1 MEKNEK
7 QSFETLEHY
16 PADRHCYYSG
26 LPSPQAYEENS
37 DDDNTSNQGK
47 VPVLIEKKKKGIL
60 RKFFSRLFK
69 SRKKPSIWE
78 L

>member
-26 LPSPQAYEENS
+26 LPSPQAYEEDS
-37 DDDNTSNQGK
+37 DDDNQGK
-47 VPVLIEKKKKGIL
+47 VPVQIEKKKKGIL
-60 RKFFSRLFK
+60 KKFFSRLFK
-69 SRKKPSIWE
+69 SRKKSSIWE

>member
-37 DDDNTSNQGK
+37 DDDN
-47 VPVLIEKKKKGIL
+47 
-60 RKFFSRLFK
+60 
-69 SRKKPSIWE
+69 
-78 L
+78 

>member
-26 LPSPQAYEENS
+26 LPSPQAYEEDS
-37 DDDNTSNQGK
+37 DDDNISNQGK

-69 SRKKPSIWE
+69 SRKKSSIWE

>member
-7 QSFETLEHY
+7 QSFEILEHY

-26 LPSPQAYEENS
+26 LPSPQAYEEDS

-60 RKFFSRLFK
+60 RKLFSRLFK

>member
-26 LPSPQAYEENS
+26 LPSPQAYEEDS
-37 DDDNTSNQGK
+37 DDDNQGK

-69 SRKKPSIWE
+69 LRKKSSIWE

>member
-26 LPSPQAYEENS
+26 LPSPQAYEEDS
-37 DDDNTSNQGK
+37 DDDNISNQGK

>member
-1 MEKNEK
+1 MEKNKK

-26 LPSPQAYEENS
+26 LPSPQAYEEDS

-60 RKFFSRLFK
+60 RKFFSRIFK

>member
-26 LPSPQAYEENS
+26 LPSPQAYEEDS

-60 RKFFSRLFK
+60 RKLFSRLFK
-69 SRKKPSIWE
+69 SRKKSSIWE

>member
-26 LPSPQAYEENS
+26 LPSPQAYEEDS
-37 DDDNTSNQGK
+37 DDDNQGK
-47 VPVLIEKKKKGIL
+47 VPVQIEKKKKGIL
-60 RKFFSRLFK
+60 RKFFLRLFK
-69 SRKKPSIWE
+69 SRKKSSIWE

>member
-1 MEKNEK
+1 MKKNEK

-26 LPSPQAYEENS
+26 LPSPQAYGEDS

-69 SRKKPSIWE
+69 SRKKSSIWE

>member
-26 LPSPQAYEENS
+26 LPSPQAYEEDS

-60 RKFFSRLFK
+60 RKFFSRIFK